1 MHKQLSQPAP
11 RVMRLLL
18 TAVVWIVVGISGMA
32 QNNPYKINDSL
43 YTLYQKA
50 YNKRFTPECLDLSR
64 ILYDKAVEIGD
75 KKAQCLALVIPLQH
89 YRVTDSE
96 ANFENAVKALQEKA
110 IQTGYNQYFYFAMTT
125 KVNYL
130 VNRKHF
136 HEAYAYVEKM
146 NAYARKNNNIYGLY
160 TGVFAIG
167 EIHMA
172 RYELH
177 QAVENFRKA
186 IEIGV
191 KYLSD
196 QDMSN
201 AFRYMAQCYENM
213 FDYEKMLNCALEGY
227 SLAKAPSFKKRIL
240 RTICYA
246 TFCLDRRDVFYRYYE
261 IYRQLN
267 GGKVDPKSSEIEESE
282 IAMQRMIIDGNYKEA
297 REVMEA
303 NKNKKDFAYYR
314 AKMQLFRYQ
323 CRYDSL
329 ANIQKDIYVHNVQ
342 KRDTVMTSPLAMIEA
357 NFINYGQEYE
367 NNQLA
372 IAHQQALYEQQEAEL
387 LSTNLELANT
397 QLTLNNSSLELSRLK
412 MNADHVRLSMQRK
425 QLEAD
430 RLRSKITESRFRN
443 ETSKVRQWSLTIFMA
458 VLFIAIAL
466 YLFKR
471 SHIMRRLKTTNSSL
485 ESTRAALEEAHDKAV
500 ADDIAKTAL
509 LHNMSEEVNKPLN
522 EIARLAHL
530 ITDKQNDMSREQLVR
545 MSQEIRANTNELL
558 KYVGD
563 AIDKAEK
570 I

>member
-1 MHKQLSQPAP
+1 
-11 RVMRLLL
+11 
-18 TAVVWIVVGISGMA
+18 
-32 QNNPYKINDSL
+32 
-43 YTLYQKA
+43 
-50 YNKRFTPECLDLSR
+50 
-64 ILYDKAVEIGD
+64 
-75 KKAQCLALVIPLQH
+75 
-89 YRVTDSE
+89 
-96 ANFENAVKALQEKA
+96 
-110 IQTGYNQYFYFAMTT
+110 
-125 KVNYL
+125 
-130 VNRKHF
+130 
-136 HEAYAYVEKM
+136 
-146 NAYARKNNNIYGLY
+146 
-160 TGVFAIG
+160 
-167 EIHMA
+167 
-172 RYELH
+172 
-177 QAVENFRKA
+177 
-186 IEIGV
+186 
-191 KYLSD
+191 
-196 QDMSN
+196 
-201 AFRYMAQCYENM
+201 
-213 FDYEKMLNCALEGY
+213 MLNCALEGY

-246 TFCLDRRDVFYRYYE
+246 AFCLDRRDVFYRYYE

-443 ETSKVRQWSLTIFMA
+443 ETSKVRQWSLAIFMA

-485 ESTRAALEEAHDKAV
+485 EATRAALEEAHDKAV
-500 ADDIAKTAL
+500 ADDIAKTTL